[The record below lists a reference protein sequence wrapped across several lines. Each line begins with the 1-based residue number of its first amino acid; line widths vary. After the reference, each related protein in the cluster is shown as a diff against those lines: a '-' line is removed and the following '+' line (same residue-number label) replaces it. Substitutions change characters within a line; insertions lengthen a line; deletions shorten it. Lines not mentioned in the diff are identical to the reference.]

1 MLARPPRTLHLRH
14 YFRLSNLISPS
25 NSRTM
30 SSITKYNAIVIGSGQ
45 AGTPLAVAFAKAGQK
60 TALIER
66 AHIGG
71 CCVNEGCTPTKTL
84 IASGRAAY
92 LARRGQDY
100 GIHTNGALKGPNQ
113 IEVDMLKVRQRKRDI
128 VDSFRGGNESRA
140 KGAGVDILMG
150 EASFT
155 DERTIEVKLNDGGVA
170 KVVGEK
176 IFINTGERPAP
187 LKLVG
192 IDKIDR
198 AKILDS
204 TSVQEVDAVPGHL
217 VVIGGGYVGVEFA
230 QLFRRLG
237 ADVTI
242 LQRGKQLLPR
252 EDKEVADSLMDIL
265 KEDGLTI
272 HLDTNASSISTSLDG
287 SLSIRVSTAEGEKVI
302 QGTHI
307 LSAAGRIPNTE
318 VLNLSAAGIT
328 TNPRGY
334 IVSNDFLETSAPNIY
349 VLGDVKGPPAFTHI
363 SYDDFRIIRAN
374 VLNQSTTSTKLSIKD
389 RLVPYVVYTDPQ
401 LGHIGLHEHEAR
413 AKYPERKIKTAKM
426 PMSYVARALETDES
440 RGMMKAVIDNETGQ
454 ILGFTC
460 LGIEGGEVM
469 SIVQTA
475 MMGGVS
481 YEKLRDAVWAH
492 PALAESL
499 NNIWGFLD

>member
-1 MLARPPRTLHLRH
+1 MLARTFLLLNIPHFKNPTLNFPR
-14 YFRLSNLISPS
+14 FI
-25 NSRTM
+25 RTM
-30 SSITKYNAIVIGSGQ
+30 SNITKFDAIVIGSGQ
-45 AGTPLAVAFAKAGQK
+45 SGTPLAVAFAKSGQK

-66 AHIGG
+66 THIGG

-100 GIHTNGALKGPNQ
+100 GIHTDGDLKGHNK
-113 IEVDMLKVRQRKRDI
+113 IEVDMSQVRQRKRDI
-128 VDSFRGGNESRA
+128 VDSFRGGNEKRA
-140 KGAGVDILMG
+140 RDAGVSILMG
-150 EASFT
+150 EASFA
-155 DERTIEVKLNDGGVA
+155 DEKTIKIKMDDGSEKSVQGV
-170 KVVGEK
+170 K
-176 IFINTGERPAP
+176 IFINTGERPVP
-187 LKLVG
+187 PKLEG
-192 IDKIDR
+192 IEKIDQTR
-198 AKILDS
+198 VLDS
-204 TSVQEVDAVPGHL
+204 TSIQELDTVPKHL

-252 EDKEVADSLMDIL
+252 EDKEVADTLMEIL
-265 KEDGLTI
+265 KEDGIAIYLGANPRT
-272 HLDTNASSISTSLDG
+272 ISTSSDG
-287 SLSIRVSTAEGEKVI
+287 LLKLRVLTTDGEKAI
-302 QGTHI
+302 NGTHV
-307 LSAAGRIPNTE
+307 LFAAGRTPNTE
-318 VLNLSAAGIT
+318 ALNLPAAGVIT
-328 TNPRGY
+328 NARGH
-334 IVSNDFLETSAPNIY
+334 INSNEFLETSTPNIY
-349 VLGDVKGPPAFTHI
+349 ALGDVKGPPAFTHI

-374 VLNQSTTSTKLSIKD
+374 VLNPSSTSNKLSIKD

-426 PMSYVARALETDES
+426 PMSYVARALETDET
-440 RGMMKAVIDNETGQ
+440 RGMMKAVVDDESGQ

-460 LGIEGGEVM
+460 LGIEGGELM
-469 SIVQTA
+469 SIVQAA
-475 MMGGVS
+475 MMGGLS

-499 NNIWGFLD
+499 NNIWGFLE